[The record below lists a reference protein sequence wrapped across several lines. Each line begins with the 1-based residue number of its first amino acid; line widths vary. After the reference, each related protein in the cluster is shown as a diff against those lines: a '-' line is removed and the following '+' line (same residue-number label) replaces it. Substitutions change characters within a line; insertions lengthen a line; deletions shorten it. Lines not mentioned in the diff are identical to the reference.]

1 MLKTISPRV
10 VLALIGF
17 ICIALLAMAWYL
29 QYGPGKQQP
38 CPLCILQR
46 YAYMALATVCL
57 LAAVHGPKPF
67 GMLIYAIIADAIG
80 AAGLILAIW
89 QVNKGAS
96 MKSCLSDPVGEF
108 VNGLPSA
115 NWWPEFLFAN
125 GGCADVFPTILGLH
139 VPQWSMVCFAA
150 FLAMIGVALFLIVR
164 QLRST

>member
-57 LAAVHGPKPF
+57 LAAAHGPKPF

-80 AAGLILAIW
+80 ATGLILAIW

-96 MKSCLSDPVGEF
+96 MKSCLSDPVGDF

-125 GGCADVFPTILGLH
+125 GGCADVFPPILGLH

>member
-17 ICIALLAMAWYL
+17 ICIVLLAMAWYL

-125 GGCADVFPTILGLH
+125 GGCADVFPPILGLH

>member
-10 VLALIGF
+10 ILALVGF
-17 ICIALLAMAWYL
+17 ICIALLAVAWYL

-57 LAAVHGPKPF
+57 LAAAQGPKPL
-67 GMLIYAIIADAIG
+67 GMLIYAIIADAIS
-80 AAGLILAIW
+80 AAGLVLALW

-96 MKSCLSDPVGEF
+96 MKSCLSDPVGDF

-150 FLAMIGVALFLIVR
+150 FLAIIGFALFSIIR
-164 QLRST
+164 QLRSA